1 MEIQNRNYY
10 EREGKTIVVAR
21 GYMGPYGAEDEN
33 PRVVVL
39 TPSMME
45 DMTPEERAKR
55 KEEFLKKWEHRRLK
69 V

>member
-1 MEIQNRNYY
+1 MKEKEKPSSLLEDIWDRMEQ
-10 EREGKTIVVAR
+10 K
-21 GYMGPYGAEDEN
+21 MKN

-45 DMTPEERAKR
+45 DMTPEKRAKR
-55 KEEFLKKWEHRRLK
+55 KEEFLKKYEHRRLK

>member
-1 MEIQNRNYY
+1 MKEKEKPSLLLEDIWDRMEQ
-10 EREGKTIVVAR
+10 K
-21 GYMGPYGAEDEN
+21 MKK

-39 TPSMME
+39 TSSMME

-55 KEEFLKKWEHRRLK
+55 KEEFLKKWEHRRIK